1 MRFPLQSSI
10 AFLFTLLIMTLGVAL
25 ISFNY
30 VENEEVA
37 LLAADD
43 SFNRISRETATQI
56 RSLYRP
62 AEVLVDLSS
71 RLPAAQ
77 ADNYAKRTE
86 LLQFFAKGLRNFTTI
101 TSLFIGY
108 EDGEFFQLRV
118 LHDPEIR
125 QALQS
130 PDSATYAV
138 VSIETLGVQR
148 LRTTYFYD
156 EQLNLV
162 TSQQHD
168 ASDYDPRS
176 RIWYKK
182 AIQTKEQIGSGLYL
196 FHLPR
201 KLGATLAQR
210 TPNGKAVVGAD
221 ITMHDLSQSVSNMHI
236 TPSTRILIFNDEGT
250 LYVRSDKSLPE
261 PLLDNSGRMQ
271 LPNLSNTNDPLIK
284 AFGTL
289 REPSKQDD
297 TYHFNFDGRRWRVSV
312 TQLPTQNRNRVYLSV
327 LVPEDELLADVRK
340 LRDRSIVISIIA
352 LLLAIVVGWWFAQ
365 RISLSLR
372 KLAGAAQ
379 QIRQL
384 KLDTPIDVHSKIAEV
399 DDLAQTMRLMKS
411 AVQEFIEVARALSAE
426 PDFYRLLEQLL
437 EQARKAADADG
448 GGIALLTEDG
458 LYMRFAVLANP
469 AIDLHVGGTS
479 GKPVSVEPVPVHYDG
494 TDTAPSLIQAVYADK
509 RPRVI
514 NDIHAETGIAF
525 RHLDKRY
532 ADNDYRCNSVFI
544 LPLCNRKGEVIGILE
559 LVNAHHEQGPP
570 EVFRPELITYVEAM
584 SSQAAIILDNRRLLK
599 AQRDLL
605 DSFIQ
610 LIAGA
615 IDAKSAY
622 TSGHCQR
629 VPELARML
637 AEVAHNSKQGP
648 FRDFHLDDEEWHE
661 LHIASWL
668 HDCGKVTTPE
678 YVVDKATK
686 LETLYNRIHEI
697 RMRFEVLWRDEQIA
711 LYQQMARDEIDQAT
725 LQQRLDKRLQQLR
738 EDFAF
743 IAECNIGGEF
753 MDEERL
759 VRLQQ
764 LAQHEWQRYFSDRLG
779 LSYEELQRKNR
790 EPEPALPAAENLL
803 ANKREHLV
811 ERDTERHPFGDNQY
825 GFEMPIPEHAYNYGE
840 LYNLG
845 VQRGTLTDEE
855 RFKINEHITQ
865 TIMLLDKL
873 PFPRELHRVPR
884 WAGTHHEKLDGTG
897 YPCRLHAEDLGIP
910 ERIMAIADIFEALTA
925 SDRPYKSAKT
935 LGESLRIMSYM
946 SRDNHICPQLFELF
960 LRSGVYRDYAQHFLK
975 PEQIDEVDIT
985 QLIPA

>member
-1 MRFPLQSSI
+1 MRFPLQFSI
-10 AFLFTLLIMTLGVAL
+10 AFLFTFLLVTLGVTL

-30 VENEEVA
+30 TENEEVA

-43 SFNRISRETATQI
+43 SFSRISRETATRI

-62 AEVLVDLSS
+62 AEVLVDLTS

-77 ADNYAKRTE
+77 ADNYARRSE

-101 TSLFIGY
+101 TSLFVGY
-108 EDGEFFQLRV
+108 DDGEFFQLRA
-118 LHDPEIR
+118 LHDPDIR
-125 QALQS
+125 QTFKS
-130 PDSATYAV
+130 PDNASYAV
-138 VSIETLGVQR
+138 VSIEAEGTQR
-148 LRTTYFYD
+148 VRTTYFYD
-156 EQLNLV
+156 EQLNLI
-162 TSQQHD
+162 TTRQRD

-176 RIWYKK
+176 RSWYQK
-182 AIQTKEQIGSGLYL
+182 AIQTDEQIGSGLYL

-201 KLGATLAQR
+201 ILGATLAQR

-221 ITMHDLSQSVSNMHI
+221 ITMHALSQSISNMHI
-236 TPSTRILIFNDEGT
+236 TPATRILIFNNEGA
-250 LYVRSDKSLPE
+250 LYARSDKPLPE
-261 PLLDNSGRMQ
+261 PVFDSNGDMQ
-271 LPNLSNTNDPLIK
+271 LPKLGNTGDPLINT
-284 AFGTL
+284 FGTL
-289 REPSKQDD
+289 REPDKKDD
-297 TYHFNFDGRRWRVSV
+297 TFHFNFDGRRWRVSV

-340 LRDRSIVISIIA
+340 LRDRSIVISVIA
-352 LLLAIVVGWWFAQ
+352 LLVAILFGWWFAQ

-384 KLDTPIDVHSKIAEV
+384 KLDTPIAVHSRIAEV
-399 DDLAQTMRLMKS
+399 DDLAQTMTLMKS

-426 PDFYRLLEQLL
+426 PDFYRLLERLL

-458 LYMRFAVLANP
+458 QYMRFAVLANP
-469 AIDLHVGGTS
+469 AIGLHVGGTS
-479 GKPVSVEPVPVHYDG
+479 DKPVALELVPVHHE
-494 TDTAPSLIQAVYADK
+494 TDTPPTLIQAVYADK

-525 RHLDKRY
+525 RHLDERY
-532 ADNDYRCNSVFI
+532 AGYDYRCNSVFI
-544 LPLCNRKGEVIGILE
+544 LPLCNRKNEVIGVLE
-559 LVNAHHEQGPP
+559 LVNAHHEQGSPDA
-570 EVFRPELITYVEAM
+570 FRPELVSYVEAM

-629 VPELARML
+629 VPEIARML
-637 AEVAHNSKQGP
+637 AEAAHNSEEGP
-648 FRDFHLDDEEWHE
+648 LHDFHLNDEEWHE

-697 RMRFEVLWRDEQIA
+697 RMRFEVLWRDEQIE
-711 LYQQMARDEIDQAT
+711 LYQALANGTIDKAT
-725 LQQRLDKRLQQLR
+725 LQQRLDNKLQQLR

-779 LSYEELQRKNR
+779 LSDEESQRKTR
-790 EPEPALPAAENLL
+790 EPEAALPAAENLL
-803 ANKREHLV
+803 ADKPEHLV
-811 ERDTERHPFGDNQY
+811 ERDTDRHPFGENQY
-825 GFEMPIPEHAYNYGE
+825 GFDMPIPEYAYNYGE
-840 LYNLG
+840 LYNLA

-884 WAGTHHEKLDGTG
+884 WAGSHHEKLDGTG
-897 YPCRLHAEDLGIP
+897 YPRRLGADDLSIP

-935 LGESLRIMSYM
+935 LSESLRIMSYM

-975 PEQIDEVDIT
+975 PEQIDEVDIR